1 MSDTITNTTNTNES
15 KVFNVYVS
23 KSTTAGTALFTRG
36 SLNKTDTAP
45 TVVGLYILEE
55 TGVYTNLGNIDAQ
68 AGKLNFAS
76 FDGTTW
82 SLIAVDTTNTNYNS
96 GELLPTSINKAET
109 GKSIDNY
116 LFDNSENLANPNN
129 FKYGYYISHGDGLEY
144 KNAPFSILSNY
155 VSGNKTYYIKKN
167 GEPESLAYYDING
180 NFISGV
186 ATYGASFTTPPN
198 AYMVK
203 INVKTDQVATFMLS
217 EADVPFS
224 PYFKNFKFQ
233 NKNYS
238 ENLYNKSK
246 IVAYDSYISHGD
258 AQIYRAPFFYVAKIF
273 IKPNQKY
280 TVINHAEA
288 NSAVVFNANG
298 IGIHGY
304 AKLPDTFTTETE
316 ANYIL
321 ISLKGMSQYNFFG
334 FYEGEIDG
342 VQNAK
347 NTLLSNDI
355 KVLNSY
361 YTVDKLS
368 GDFKTISDAVK
379 NLNDGATILINGM
392 FEESVS
398 LLSRKLHLVG
408 VNKFTCGIVTNDGD
422 YNKPPVNM
430 SAGSTL
436 KNLTIFADNGSPNFT
451 TPAYAIHHDWDN
463 GGGESIIDDCILI
476 SKFNASIGIG
486 AHNNQQITIR
496 NSKLYNLNPN
506 QPYDYGGLYFHNKKG
521 SGAIKQM
528 LTLENCVIENADGA
542 ALIIHDANHRAD
554 GAFDD
559 AKDTIVRLTH
569 NVFYSKKYGVGVGI
583 IGGDTA
589 LDGASKW
596 GYIKLHEA
604 NFGNNINEL
613 NR

>member
-1 MSDTITNTTNTNES
+1 MGSWVGDLSEIRF
-15 KVFNVYVS
+15 VNVLGNLKIADAS
-23 KSTTAGTALFTRG
+23 
-36 SLNKTDTAP
+36 P
-45 TVVGLYILEE
+45 TVQGLYILSNVG
-55 TGVYTNLGNIDAQ
+55 TYTNLGGLVATAD
-68 AGKLNFAS
+68 KLNYAYFN
-76 FDGTTW
+76 GTTW
-82 SLIAVDTTNTNYNS
+82 SKVEVEIPINYNN

-116 LFDNSENLANPNN
+116 LFDNSENLANPEN

-144 KNAPFSILSNY
+144 TNPKFAILSQQI
-155 VSGNKTYYIKKN
+155 SGGKTYYIKKT
-167 GEPESLAYYDING
+167 GEGESLAYYDKNW

-186 ATYGASFTTPPN
+186 PVYGNSFTTPLN
-198 AYMVK
+198 AFFVK
-203 INVKTDQVATFMLS
+203 INMKIEQISTFMLS

-258 AQIYRAPFFYVAKIF
+258 AQIYSAPFFYVAKIF
-273 IKPNQKY
+273 VKPNKKY

-304 AKLPDTFTTETE
+304 VKLPDTFTTETE
-316 ANYIL
+316 ADYIL
-321 ISLKGMSQYNFFG
+321 ITLNGMSQYNFFG
-334 FYEGEIDG
+334 FYEGEVDG

-361 YTVDKLS
+361 YTVDKHS
-368 GDFKTISDAVK
+368 GDFKTIMDAVN

-430 SAGSTL
+430 SGGSTL
-436 KNLTIFADNGSPNFT
+436 KNLTIFADNGNPNFT
-451 TPAYAIHHDWDN
+451 TPTYAIHHDWDN
-463 GGGESIIDDCILI
+463 GGGGETIIDDCILI

-528 LTLENCVIENADGA
+528 LTLENCVIENADGS

-554 GAFDD
+554 GEFDD

-569 NVFYSKKYGVGVGI
+569 NVFYSKKYGVGAGI
-583 IGGDTA
+583 VGGDNP
-589 LDGASKW
+589 LDSASKW
-596 GYIKLHEA
+596 GYIKLHGA
-604 NFGNNINEL
+604 NFGNNISEL